1 MHVVSRRGFL
11 RTGLAAAS
19 ATVLGSGAWRP
30 ARLQA
35 QQPGQRPRQDSR
47 LKVLNPRMRVPLSFI
62 IDDSTCLVNLAHF
75 KVPQFAEVYP
85 DRYRQPWRKF
95 PREIPDRFVEKFGLW
110 CQEHGVKGKYSVV
123 PYPACVGWIDHF
135 LPGWTRK
142 ELYRSIRL
150 VQELMMPNWDIHPEM
165 VSHTWA
171 IDTRTGRPYPY
182 RTAAYLENTG
192 FSVGK
197 SAEFLAE
204 YMAYALRI
212 LKNAGFRCQGVT
224 TPGGFGS
231 RVKPQLAQG
240 TLEACR
246 DVFATEIPHYF
257 RDVIVDP
264 NKSVAPQ
271 VYYASGLDGPD
282 PRCVV
287 SIIGC
292 TGDWFGGWDGMLR
305 DGSPDRF
312 ITPDLQSGRLVEVID
327 KGEPACLV
335 CHWPGIYYHGQE
347 TGFKI
352 FQEVVRRLHQRYDHL
367 RWMTLSEIARYWAAK
382 ELTSLELE
390 QVPGQRSGEVRINAP
405 FACPD
410 FTLEVP
416 VSAGPLRVQQIVSW
430 QRGLQELREVDDPLK
445 LAPGR
450 FWRGKGRLA
459 ACFHLPKGRSRLAFS
474 PRN

>member
-1 MHVVSRRGFL
+1 MTAITRRNFL
-11 RTGLAAAS
+11 GRSVQAAS
-19 ATVLGSGAWRP
+19 AAALGTQLLRP
-30 ARLQA
+30 RTGMA
-35 QQPGQRPRQDSR
+35 QEAGQRPRQHPQVQ
-47 LKVLNPRMRVPLSFI
+47 VLNPRMRVPLSFI

-75 KVPQFAEVYP
+75 KPPQFAEVYP
-85 DRYRQPWRKF
+85 DRYRQPWRTF

-110 CQEHGVKGKYSVV
+110 CLEHGIKGKYSVV

-142 ELYRSIRL
+142 ELHRSVRL
-150 VQELMMPNWDIHPEM
+150 VQELLAPNWDIHPEM
-165 VSHTWA
+165 VTHTWA
-171 IDTRTGRPYPY
+171 INTKTGRPYPY

-197 SAEFLAE
+197 SADFLAE

-212 LKNAGFRCQGVT
+212 LKRAGFRCEGIT

-231 RVKPQLAQG
+231 KVRPQLAQG

-264 NKSVAPQ
+264 NMSVAPQ

-292 TGDWFGGWDGMLR
+292 TDDWFGGWDGMLR
-305 DGSPDRF
+305 TGSPDRF
-312 ITPDLQSGRLVEVID
+312 ITPDLQSGRLVEVIER
-327 KGEPACLV
+327 GEPACLV
-335 CHWPGIYYHGQE
+335 CHWPGIYYHGKE

-382 ELTSLELE
+382 ELTATQLS
-390 QVPGQRSGEVRINAP
+390 PGGVDLQAP

-410 FTLEVP
+410 FTVQAPVP
-416 VSAGPLRVQQIVSW
+416 PGTKAVRVECPRWLRPVV
-430 QRGLQELREVDDPLK
+430 LQEVRDPLK

-450 FWRGKGRLA
+450 FLRRRDHVV
-459 ACFHLPKGRSRLAFS
+459 ACFALPKGPSRLAFVQ
-474 PRN
+474 PG